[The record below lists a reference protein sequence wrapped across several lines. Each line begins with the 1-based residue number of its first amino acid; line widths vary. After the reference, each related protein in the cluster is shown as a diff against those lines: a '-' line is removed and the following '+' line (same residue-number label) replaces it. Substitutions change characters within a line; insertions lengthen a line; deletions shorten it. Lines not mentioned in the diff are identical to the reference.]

1 MVEEL
6 LMNVV
11 NAMSNCLDEEQLDKL
26 QNVLYINFHDV
37 RVVEE
42 KNELQATG
50 TDSDTAKMRLF
61 VASKKVSGRQD
72 NTLAQYIR
80 EITNCRNALRKNI
93 EDITTMDLR
102 WYFGMLRERNKIST
116 SQVWLPSLRPPM
128 WFPRCGPSCSVP
140 SPACSPASLA
150 A

>member
-1 MVEEL
+1 MIEEL

-11 NAMSNCLDEEQLDKL
+11 NAMSSCLDEEQLDKL

-50 TDSDTAKMRLF
+50 TDSDTVKMRLF

-72 NTLAQYIR
+72 NTRLPTAGMHSGR
-80 EITNCRNALRKNI
+80 TLR
-93 EDITTMDLR
+93 TSPR
-102 WYFGMLRERNKIST
+102 WI
-116 SQVWLPSLRPPM
+116 
-128 WFPRCGPSCSVP
+128 
-140 SPACSPASLA
+140 
-150 A
+150 

>member
-1 MVEEL
+1 MIEEL

-61 VASKKVSGRQD
+61 VASKKGVR
-72 NTLAQYIR
+72 
-80 EITNCRNALRKNI
+80 
-93 EDITTMDLR
+93 
-102 WYFGMLRERNKIST
+102 
-116 SQVWLPSLRPPM
+116 
-128 WFPRCGPSCSVP
+128 
-140 SPACSPASLA
+140 A
-150 A
+150 AG

>member
-1 MVEEL
+1 MIEEEL

-11 NAMSNCLDEEQLDKL
+11 NAMSGSLDEEQLDKL
-26 QNVLYINFHDV
+26 QNILYINFHNIK
-37 RVVEE
+37 VVEE

-50 TDSDTAKMRLF
+50 TDGDTMKMRLF
-61 VASKKVSGRQD
+61 VASKRCQGRQD

-102 WYFGMLRERNKIST
+102 WYFRDAPGAEQN
-116 SQVWLPSLRPPM
+116 QY
-128 WFPRCGPSCSVP
+128 GY
-140 SPACSPASLA
+140 A
-150 A
+150 AGADAVSE

>member
-1 MVEEL
+1 MIEEL

-11 NAMSNCLDEEQLDKL
+11 NAMSSCLDEEQLDKL
-26 QNVLYINFHDV
+26 QNVLYINFHGV

-80 EITNCRNALRKNI
+80 EITNCRNGRTLRI
-93 EDITTMDLR
+93 LPR
-102 WYFGMLRERNKIST
+102 WIYAGT
-116 SQVWLPSLRPPM
+116 SGCSGSGTKSVWL
-128 WFPRCGPSCSVP
+128 RCRGGCGI
-140 SPACSPASLA
+140 
-150 A
+150 